1 MSRKIPASE
10 YMGYDKYIGDEEDM
24 VVDIPIKHESKPYL
38 MIPLPNGAT
47 NGDVIKAV
55 FDVTEVRQLDCCAFI
70 DTSDDANMR
79 TYKDWWNAPYERR

>member
-10 YMGYDKYIGDEEDM
+10 YMGYDKYIGDEYIVKKNPNLIE
-24 VVDIPIKHESKPYL
+24 IPE
-38 MIPLPNGAT
+38 NAT

-70 DTSDDANMR
+70 DTSDDANLR
-79 TYKDWWNAPYERR
+79 VYKDWWNAPYKGR

>member
-1 MSRKIPASE
+1 MSKCSTPQNCSDECPHFQSYCGLNSTKSIVIP
-10 YMGYDKYIGDEEDM
+10 K
-24 VVDIPIKHESKPYL
+24 
-38 MIPLPNGAT
+38 NAT

-79 TYKDWWNAPYERR
+79 TYKDWWNAPYKAESEE